1 MTVEQAAD
9 QLLQILK
16 MKDFSDE
23 KPGENV
29 YDKIFLHISRPP
41 LKFVNTR
48 YTIAQLAIMLG
59 NLGIIKYALVRANV
73 GVWRGVRRH

>member
-29 YDKIFLHISRPP
+29 YDKIFFTYLTSSP
-41 LKFVNTR
+41 
-48 YTIAQLAIMLG
+48 
-59 NLGIIKYALVRANV
+59 
-73 GVWRGVRRH
+73 